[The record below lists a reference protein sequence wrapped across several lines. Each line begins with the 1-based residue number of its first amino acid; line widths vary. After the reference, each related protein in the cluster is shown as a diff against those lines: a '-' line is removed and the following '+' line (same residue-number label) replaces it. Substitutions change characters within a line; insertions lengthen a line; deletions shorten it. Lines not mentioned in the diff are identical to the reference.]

1 MVDTTK
7 TIKNWAFTKLMDFE
21 SCAYKA
27 FLKHVERIPEE
38 KAPAAERGTAIHQL
52 AEDYVVGKLS
62 VLPVELKFFKE
73 EFESLRTAYSTTDTV
88 SVEGEWGFDKDWTPC
103 DYKTAWLRVKLDARV
118 AVSPTK
124 SVVIDYKTGK
134 RQGNEIKHGEQVILY
149 GLAEV
154 LRQPEVEIVEVE
166 LWYIDIDEMHSVTF
180 TRAQLLAQLPAFE
193 ARGLRMTTATEFPPN
208 PNIFSCRFC
217 PYSPAKGGQCVHGV
231 SNTSGKKI
239 ISDYRKQ
246 FP

>member
-1 MVDTTK
+1 MVAEPK
-7 TIKNWAFTKLMDFE
+7 TIKNWAYTKLIDFE

-38 KAPAAERGTAIHQL
+38 KGPAAERGTEIHQM
-52 AEDYVVGKLS
+52 AEDYVTGKLTS
-62 VLPVELKFFKE
+62 LPIELNKFKDEFK
-73 EFESLRTAYSTTDTV
+73 SLREAYITTSTV
-88 SVEGEWGFDKDWTPC
+88 SVEGEWGFDKDWVPT

-118 AVSPTK
+118 AVSPKK

-134 RQGNEIKHGEQVILY
+134 RAGNEIKHGEQVILY

-154 LRQPEVEIVEVE
+154 LRQPEVEEVVVE
-166 LWYIDIDEMHSVTF
+166 LWYLDIDEMHPVTF
-180 TRAQLLAQLPAFE
+180 TREQLLAQLPGFE
-193 ARGLRMTTATEFPPN
+193 ARGLRMTTATTFPPN

-217 PYSPAKGGQCVHGV
+217 PYSPAKGGQCEHGV
-231 SNTSGKKI
+231 SNQSGKKI